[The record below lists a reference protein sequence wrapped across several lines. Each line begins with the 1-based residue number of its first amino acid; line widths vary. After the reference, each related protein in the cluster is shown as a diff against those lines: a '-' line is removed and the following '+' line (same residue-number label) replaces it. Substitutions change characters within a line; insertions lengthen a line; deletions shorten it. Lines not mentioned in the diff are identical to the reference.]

1 MEPPEWLVER
11 VTAIR
16 GRRPETWRH
25 AAGGYTPAERWVVR
39 FPDGATAFV
48 KAGTPVNAEVA
59 GLLRTEHRLYESV
72 RGPFLA
78 EVLGW
83 SDEGDDRPVLL
94 LEDLSDADW
103 PPPWTQDRVHRV
115 LTMLDQVAATQVP
128 SWVTPLEE
136 LGRELAGWHRVAE
149 SPMEFLSLGLCSP
162 AWLDEALPT
171 LVQAEA
177 SARLAGDSLM
187 HVDVRSDNIC
197 F

>member
-1 MEPPEWLVER
+1 
-11 VTAIR
+11 
-16 GRRPETWRH
+16 
-25 AAGGYTPAERWVVR
+25 
-39 FPDGATAFV
+39 
-48 KAGTPVNAEVA
+48 
-59 GLLRTEHRLYESV
+59 
-72 RGPFLA
+72 
-78 EVLGW
+78 
-83 SDEGDDRPVLL
+83 DDRPVLL

-197 F
+197 FAGDRTILVDWNSVSVGNPVVDVAFWLPSLELEGGPPPSEILDGEPEITAMVAG